1 MPAMSFLIFCEI
13 YICSKRPVVFS
24 NTVISC
30 SNYSNTS
37 IYSGQHSHPIF
48 ILSTH
53 FIFKYLII
61 RWVSQII
68 AVQLRLYNWDP
79 GVKADSTVV
88 LCDVIRSTH
97 MHMAPNPKDAYQR
110 SDPVIRGPDTSLR
123 GLTQLQVV
131 STTGMIDSASVR
143 HLRTE
148 WTVWRHSVVCVFNS
162 NIHHLGRT
170 LSGKF
175 QIKAWRE
182 KMFAGE
188 SLQTVGT

>member
-1 MPAMSFLIFCEI
+1 MSFLIFCEI
-13 YICSKRPVVFS
+13 YICSKRSVVFS

-131 STTGMIDSASVR
+131 STPIRTQHNKLYLKCIANNGKNCDFVHTPAPQSSYSV
-143 HLRTE
+143 LT
-148 WTVWRHSVVCVFNS
+148 SS
-162 NIHHLGRT
+162 
-170 LSGKF
+170 LST
-175 QIKAWRE
+175 W
-182 KMFAGE
+182 
-188 SLQTVGT
+188 L